1 MRKVAYKVLIPEDIT
16 APGKDF
22 LKSRGY
28 EVVVV
33 DGTASEAF
41 EREARD
47 TDALLART
55 AKYPAEILRKMPELK
70 VIGRHGVGYE
80 DRKSVV

>member
-1 MRKVAYKVLIPEDIT
+1 MAYKVLIPEDIT

-33 DGTASEAF
+33 EGTGSEAF
-41 EREARD
+41 EREAGKISGRD
-47 TDALLART
+47 SEKDA
-55 AKYPAEILRKMPELK
+55 ESE
-70 VIGRHGVGYE
+70 G
-80 DRKSVV
+80 DRKAWRGI